1 MSTVVE
7 RSVTTMPIVPSSQQV
22 FTSLCFPQKTSKAL
36 CAEFSCP
43 YLKTG
48 CGSQPVQRLLS
59 RNQSNFT
66 HEKSQVMKRSWGDKF
81 WMWGRQ
87 FPAKNLSRFPTFLT
101 IKYVL
106 SLSNLM
112 KADADKVCWI
122 WCESEQGLRT
132 VNTLS
137 GALAN
142 SRDEYLGE
150 HLKHMSRP
158 RTAKMSSPSSQVTA
172 ELWAPLVV
180 VTDTVNVKSI
190 QIGHTPLKLVTLLL
204 SGDICVALKPVT

>member
-1 MSTVVE
+1 M
-7 RSVTTMPIVPSSQQV
+7 
-22 FTSLCFPQKTSKAL
+22 
-36 CAEFSCP
+36 
-43 YLKTG
+43 
-48 CGSQPVQRLLS
+48 
-59 RNQSNFT
+59 
-66 HEKSQVMKRSWGDKF
+66 
-81 WMWGRQ
+81 
-87 FPAKNLSRFPTFLT
+87 
-101 IKYVL
+101 
-106 SLSNLM
+106 
-112 KADADKVCWI
+112 
-122 WCESEQGLRT
+122 
-132 VNTLS
+132 S